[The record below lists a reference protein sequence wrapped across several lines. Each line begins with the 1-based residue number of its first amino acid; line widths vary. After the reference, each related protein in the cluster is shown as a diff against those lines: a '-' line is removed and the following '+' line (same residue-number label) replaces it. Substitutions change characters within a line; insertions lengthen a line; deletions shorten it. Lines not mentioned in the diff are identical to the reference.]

1 MKAVP
6 GDFLLNDI
14 ISKIESSEL
23 LIPRFQRA
31 FVWSKKQTANL
42 IDSVLSGFKK
52 N

>member
-31 FVWSKKQTANL
+31 FVWTKEQTASL
-42 IDSVLSGFKK
+42 LDSIFH